1 MIKHSEVSPHSGDA
15 LIIVDLQRDFL
26 PGGALGVARGD
37 AVVGAMNDYLT
48 LFATNHLPVFATR
61 DWHPSNHCS
70 FVAQGGP
77 WPPHCIAGSPGAAF
91 ADGLRLPANTK
102 VVSKAIS
109 AGRDAYSGFDGT
121 ELQALLQQAQVNRVF
136 VGGLATDYCVLQTVK
151 DACALGF
158 TVLLLRDAIAAVDA
172 QLGDGD
178 RAIEDMQAAGA
189 ALTDR
194 NAVLPS

>member
-91 ADGLRLPANTK
+91 ADGLRLPASTK
-102 VVSKAIS
+102 VVSKATT

-121 ELQALLQQAQVNRVF
+121 DLQELLQQSQVKRVF

-158 TVLLLRDAIAAVDA
+158 SVLLLRDAIAAVDA
-172 QLGDGD
+172 QPGDGD

-189 ALTDR
+189 TLTDR

>member
-172 QLGDGD
+172 QPGDGD

-194 NAVLPS
+194 NTVLPS